1 MDVGKKEIFASHFY
15 YTASENDYDQYI
27 ELKKQD

>member
-1 MDVGKKEIFASHFY
+1 MNVNNKKIFASHFY